1 MATKKT
7 TNSKNTSAVDN
18 TAEGVQK
25 NDNKQSKEKDSKALK
40 LMATLGVSTLWKNSR
55 EEYFTE
61 EGLALASEDGNKEN
75 IKEYKR

>member
-7 TNSKNTSAVDN
+7 NNSKNTSAVDN
-18 TAEGVQK
+18 TAEDVLK
-25 NDNKQSKEKDSKALK
+25 NGQGKEKKDSKVLK
-40 LMATLGVSTLWKNSR
+40 LMTTLGVSTLWKNSR

-61 EGLALASEDGNKEN
+61 KSLALASEDGNKEN